1 MRYLPGLS
9 AFIRVHLR
17 PIAVR
22 LIVSL
27 LVITLTGCAVG
38 PNYRRPDVETPSA
51 WRVQEAEARDVVNTA
66 WWRQFQDPVLND
78 LIQTALKE
86 NKDLR
91 IATARV
97 EQFYG
102 QYGATRAVLFPEA
115 GYDASAERQR
125 TTEHGF
131 VPIQP
136 GVSPDYN
143 TYKAE
148 FSASWELDI
157 WGRLRRAAEAAR
169 ADLLA
174 SEEARQAVILT
185 LVTSVAAAYINLRNL
200 DRQVEISQQTAKS
213 YEETLNIIK
222 LSFKFGTISEL
233 ELSQAESQYYAAIAT
248 IPALEKL
255 VSQQENALSVL
266 LGRNPGPI
274 PRGKTID
281 ELAFPAIPA
290 GLPSELIAR
299 RPDVRQAEQQLA
311 AANARIGVAK
321 GLYFPSISLTGL
333 FGVSS
338 TDLSNLFTGP
348 SRAWNFTGTLSGPIF
363 TAGRIKGQVRAAEAV
378 EQEMLI
384 NYQKT
389 IQAGFQ
395 EVNDALVDQNR
406 TRAQRDAQ
414 AQQIQAL
421 RTYARLALIRY
432 KNGYSS
438 FLEVLD
444 AETRLFSGELSYTQT
459 LANLFRA
466 MVNLYKAM
474 GGGWVIEADRM
485 ATVPE
490 NKSTPVTLPEKR

>member
-1 MRYLPGLS
+1 MRNLSGLS
-9 AFIRVHLR
+9 AFICVYQR
-17 PIAVR
+17 PTAFFAFLIAT
-22 LIVSL
+22 IFA
-27 LVITLTGCAVG
+27 GCAIG
-38 PNYRRPDVETPSA
+38 PNYRRPAVETPST
-51 WRVQEAEARDVVNTA
+51 WRVQEAEVKDVVNTA
-66 WWRQFQDPVLND
+66 WWEQFQDPVLND

-91 IATARV
+91 TATARV
-97 EQFYG
+97 EEYYG
-102 QYGATRAVLFPEA
+102 QYGATRSALFPQA
-115 GYDASAERQR
+115 GYDASASRQR
-125 TTEHGF
+125 DSEHAF
-131 VPIQP
+131 IPIPQ

-143 TYKAE
+143 KYLAE
-148 FSASWELDI
+148 FSARWELDV
-157 WGRLRRAAEAAR
+157 WGRLRRATEAAR

-174 SEEARQAVILT
+174 TEEARQAVILT

-213 YEETLNIIK
+213 YEETLKIIK
-222 LSFKFGTISEL
+222 LTFKFGTISEL

-248 IPALEKL
+248 IPAIEKL
-255 VSQQENALSVL
+255 VTQQENALSVL

-274 PRGKTID
+274 QRGKTVD
-281 ELAFPAIPA
+281 QLAFPAIPA

-299 RPDVRQAEQQLA
+299 RPDVRQAEQQLV

-338 TDLSNLFTGP
+338 IDLSNLFTGP
-348 SRAWNFTGTLSGPIF
+348 SRAWNFTGTLTGPIF
-363 TAGRIKGQVRAAEAV
+363 TAGRIKGQVRAAEAI
-378 EQEMLI
+378 EQEMLF
-384 NYQKT
+384 NYEKT

-395 EVNDALVDQNR
+395 EVNDALIDQNR

-444 AETRLFSGELSYTQT
+444 AETRLFNAELSYTQT

-485 ATVPE
+485 ATGLE